1 MKNRFTA
8 LLLLLALASMATAA
22 PACASKAIAT
32 PAVSECVIESV
43 PHATINAEPAAFA
56 HNLVATLPAS
66 VVLPLRASALPL
78 PFEDDAVVV
87 LDRQPLLVVL
97 RI

>member
-1 MKNRFTA
+1 MKSRITA

-32 PAVSECVIESV
+32 PAVSACVIESV
-43 PHATINAEPAAFA
+43 QRATLSAEPAVVV
-56 HNLVATLPAS
+56 HDLVAILPAS
-66 VVLPLRASALPL
+66 VVLPLRASASPV
-78 PFEDDAVVV
+78 PFANAAGVG
-87 LDRQPLLVVL
+87 LDRQPLPIVL